1 MSDPHDP
8 THAAPAADDA
18 AQEDVVEPIA
28 HDDLR
33 VEDLPHSRDPFDDV
47 VRFAATF
54 DAYAVYGME
63 MCGEMANRAMAQW
76 QQLGHVPTW
85 LQGDLPRL
93 RGCLYFE
100 ARRWIRLEREPD
112 TRSLIYVH
120 ALIDA
125 VRDALE
131 ARDEAAEAAPAG
143 PSDAR

>member
-1 MSDPHDP
+1 MDAPDPPD
-8 THAAPAADDA
+8 AAPADD
-18 AQEDVVEPIA
+18 DVVQPID

-33 VEDLPHSRDPFDDV
+33 VEHLPHSRDPFDDV

-54 DAYAVYGME
+54 DGYAVYGME

-76 QQLGHVPTW
+76 EQLGAVPTW
-85 LQGDLPRL
+85 LEGDLPRL

-131 ARDEAAEAAPAG
+131 ARDEAADVADPAPDGAAQ
-143 PSDAR
+143 DAR